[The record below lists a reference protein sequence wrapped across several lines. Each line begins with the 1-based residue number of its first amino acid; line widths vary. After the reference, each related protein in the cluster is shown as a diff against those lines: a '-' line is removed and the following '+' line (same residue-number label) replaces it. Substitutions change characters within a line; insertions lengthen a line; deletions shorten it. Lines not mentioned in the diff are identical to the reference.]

1 MERLDGVRMRIALT
15 DPLGVVS
22 GETTLTFQQAGDVV
36 SAHYAGG
43 TIVAGYLVGRFDATG
58 ALRFC
63 YAQTDLAGRL
73 DAGMS
78 TGTLERLPEGRLRL
92 IEQFQW
98 LTRPGS
104 GTNVFEEI
112 G

>member
-1 MERLDGVRMRIALT
+1 
-15 DPLGVVS
+15 
-22 GETTLTFQQAGDVV
+22 
-36 SAHYAGG
+36 
-43 TIVAGYLVGRFDATG
+43 
-58 ALRFC
+58 
-63 YAQTDLAGRL
+63 
-73 DAGMS
+73 MS